1 MSEPHIPFTAIE
13 KEIVAS
19 LRFPEN
25 EVLNNPES
33 IAQRARDIERG
44 MLLGNNYK
52 GKVKILFEDSQ
63 GRKQIETTIW
73 GFTDKRVLLK
83 RDLVIPIHRVHSL
96 SF

>member
-1 MSEPHIPFTAIE
+1 MTDTHIPFDTIE
-13 KEIVAS
+13 KETVAS
-19 LRFPEN
+19 LRFPEK

-33 IAQRARDIERG
+33 ISQRARDIERG